1 MALDLSSIL
10 LGLALAGIPL
20 LAVLWQVQRR
30 ASTLH
35 AELAMLNERL
45 NTAQLAQEGL
55 SAQLDASRDEI
66 SDLGQANAAKQAE
79 LAALRREVELSQLE
93 RDNARD
99 AAHAW
104 SLERSQKE
112 AELRRLD
119 AHAAAL
125 AAELR
130 EQQDSHQQRLSDLQ
144 GSRDELRAQFAEL
157 AGKIF
162 DEREQRFA
170 DTSSERLGQLLD
182 PLKERIQSFEKRVE
196 ESYQQEARERFSL
209 GKELER
215 LQQLNLRLSDEATNL
230 TRALKGQ
237 KTQGNWGELI
247 LERVLE
253 HAGLEKGREYQTQ
266 VSLKG
271 PDGERFQ
278 PDVLIM
284 LPGDKQ
290 VVVDSKVS
298 LTAYQQYV
306 GADDDVIGQAALKQH
321 VLSLRNHVKGLA
333 GKDYKR
339 LEGLHSLDFVLLFV
353 PIEAAFSAALQA
365 EPNLFQEAFD
375 RNIVIVSPTTLLATL
390 RVIDSLWKQER
401 QSQNAREIAERAGWL
416 YDKFV
421 LFIQDLDEVGNRL
434 QQLDKAYAAA
444 RNKLTEGRG
453 NLVSRSEQ
461 LKLLGA
467 RASKSLPADLLE
479 RAMPDVDGVAHPAE
493 YARQARSSCRR
504 LRPIAQRS
512 LILKP
517 GSVWHTAAPDFTTAT
532 PSDAACGRCYGIRFC
547 LDYSGTCRLS
557 RALKAAGFTGLGR
570 YSRPAACTSA
580 IISGRPSALITT
592 PGTGSPNRAR
602 SQRIRSVPTS
612 PPSRW

>member
-1 MALDLSSIL
+1 
-10 LGLALAGIPL
+10 
-20 LAVLWQVQRR
+20 
-30 ASTLH
+30 
-35 AELAMLNERL
+35 MLEERL
-45 NTAQLAQEGL
+45 NMAQLSQEGL

-66 SDLGQANAAKQAE
+66 SDLGQANTAKQAE
-79 LAALRREVELSQLE
+79 LAALRREVELLQVE

-99 AAHAW
+99 ASHAW
-104 SLERSQKE
+104 NLERAQKE

-119 AHAAAL
+119 AQAAGL
-125 AAELR
+125 SAELR
-130 EQQDSHQQRLSDLQ
+130 EQQEGHQQRLSDLQ
-144 GSRDELRAQFAEL
+144 GSRDELRAQFSEL

-170 DTSSERLGQLLD
+170 QTSNERLGQLLD

-278 PDVLIM
+278 PDVLIL

-306 GADDDVIGQAALKQH
+306 GADDDVIAQAALKQH

-444 RNKLTEGRG
+444 RNKLTDGRG

-467 RASKSLPADLLE
+467 RASKSLPTDLLE
-479 RAMPDVDGVAHPAE
+479 RAMTDINGVAHPAE
-493 YARQARSSCRR
+493 
-504 LRPIAQRS
+504 
-512 LILKP
+512 
-517 GSVWHTAAPDFTTAT
+517 
-532 PSDAACGRCYGIRFC
+532 
-547 LDYSGTCRLS
+547 
-557 RALKAAGFTGLGR
+557 
-570 YSRPAACTSA
+570 
-580 IISGRPSALITT
+580 
-592 PGTGSPNRAR
+592 
-602 SQRIRSVPTS
+602 
-612 PPSRW
+612 

>member
-1 MALDLSSIL
+1 MAMDLTSLL
-10 LGLALAGIPL
+10 LGLAGAALPL
-20 LAVLWQVQRR
+20 LALAWQLQRR
-30 ASTLH
+30 ASSSQSDLSLL
-35 AELAMLNERL
+35 EERL
-45 NTAQLAQEGL
+45 ATAQLAQEGL
-55 SAQLDASRDEI
+55 AAQLDASRDEV
-66 SDLGQANAAKQAE
+66 SDLSQANALKQAE
-79 LAALRREVELSQLE
+79 LAALRREVELLQIE

-104 SLERSQKE
+104 NLERAAKE
-112 AELRRLD
+112 NELRRLD
-119 AHAAAL
+119 AQAASL
-125 AAELR
+125 NAELR
-130 EQQDSHQQRLSDLQ
+130 EQQESHQQRLTDLQ

-170 DTSSERLGQLLD
+170 ETSQQRLGQLLD

-196 ESYQQEARERFSL
+196 ESYQAEARERFSL
-209 GKELER
+209 AKELER

-298 LTAYQQYV
+298 LTAYQHYV
-306 GADDDVIGQAALKQH
+306 GSDDPQVAQAALKQH

-375 RNIVIVSPTTLLATL
+375 RHIVIVSPTTLLATL

-479 RAMPDVDGVAHPAE
+479 RAMTDAE
-493 YARQARSSCRR
+493 
-504 LRPIAQRS
+504 
-512 LILKP
+512 
-517 GSVWHTAAPDFTTAT
+517 
-532 PSDAACGRCYGIRFC
+532 GRE
-547 LDYSGTCRLS
+547 LEL
-557 RALKAAGFTGLGR
+557 
-570 YSRPAACTSA
+570 PE
-580 IISGRPSALITT
+580 
-592 PGTGSPNRAR
+592 
-602 SQRIRSVPTS
+602 
-612 PPSRW
+612 

>member
-1 MALDLSSIL
+1 MALDLSSLL
-10 LGLALAGIPL
+10 LGLAVAGVPL
-20 LAVLWQVQRR
+20 LALIWQLQRKLG
-30 ASTLH
+30 SH
-35 AELAMLNERL
+35 PAELALLNERL

-55 SAQLDASRDEI
+55 GARLDACRDEV

-79 LAALRREVELSQLE
+79 LAALSREVELLQVE
-93 RDNARD
+93 RDNGRD

-104 SLERSQKE
+104 NLERNQKE
-112 AELRRLD
+112 VELRRLD
-119 AHAAAL
+119 AHASGL

-130 EQQDSHQQRLSDLQ
+130 EQQDSHQQRLNDLQ

-170 DTSSERLGQLLD
+170 ETSNERLGQLLD

-196 ESYQQEARERFSL
+196 ESYQQESRERFSL

-333 GKDYKR
+333 SKDYKR

-375 RNIVIVSPTTLLATL
+375 RHIVIVSPTTLLATL

-401 QSQNAREIAERAGWL
+401 QGQNAREIAERAGWL

-434 QQLDKAYAAA
+434 QQLDKAYSSA

-479 RAMPDVDGVAHPAE
+479 RAMTDEEGVAHPAE
-493 YARQARSSCRR
+493 
-504 LRPIAQRS
+504 
-512 LILKP
+512 
-517 GSVWHTAAPDFTTAT
+517 
-532 PSDAACGRCYGIRFC
+532 
-547 LDYSGTCRLS
+547 
-557 RALKAAGFTGLGR
+557 
-570 YSRPAACTSA
+570 
-580 IISGRPSALITT
+580 
-592 PGTGSPNRAR
+592 
-602 SQRIRSVPTS
+602 
-612 PPSRW
+612 

>member
-10 LGLALAGIPL
+10 LGLALAGVPL
-20 LAVLWQVQRR
+20 LAFVWQLQRR
-30 ASTLH
+30 ASGH
-35 AELAMLNERL
+35 QAELNLLEERL
-45 NTAQLAQEGL
+45 NMAQLAQDGL

-66 SDLGQANAAKQAE
+66 SDLGQANTAKQAD
-79 LAALRREVELSQLE
+79 LAALRREVELLQVE

-104 SLERSQKE
+104 NLERAQKE
-112 AELRRLD
+112 AELRHLG
-119 AHAAAL
+119 AQAAGL
-125 AAELR
+125 SAELR
-130 EQQDSHQQRLSDLQ
+130 EQQESHQQRLSDLQ
-144 GSRDELRAQFAEL
+144 GSRDELRAQFSEL

-170 DTSSERLGQLLD
+170 QTSNERLGQLLD

-278 PDVLIM
+278 PDVLIL
-284 LPGDKQ
+284 LPGNKQ

-298 LTAYQQYV
+298 LTAYQQFV

-444 RNKLTEGRG
+444 RNKLTDGRG

-467 RASKSLPADLLE
+467 RASKSLPPELLE
-479 RAMPDVDGVAHPAE
+479 RAMTDINGVAHPAE
-493 YARQARSSCRR
+493 
-504 LRPIAQRS
+504 
-512 LILKP
+512 
-517 GSVWHTAAPDFTTAT
+517 
-532 PSDAACGRCYGIRFC
+532 
-547 LDYSGTCRLS
+547 
-557 RALKAAGFTGLGR
+557 
-570 YSRPAACTSA
+570 
-580 IISGRPSALITT
+580 
-592 PGTGSPNRAR
+592 
-602 SQRIRSVPTS
+602 
-612 PPSRW
+612 

>member
-1 MALDLSSIL
+1 MALDLTSLL
-10 LGLALAGIPL
+10 LGLAGAALPL
-20 LAVLWQVQRR
+20 LALAWQLQRR
-30 ASTLH
+30 ASVAQ
-35 AELAMLNERL
+35 AERVLLDERL
-45 NTAQLAQEGL
+45 SGARLAAEGL
-55 SAQLDASRDEI
+55 GAQLDACRDEV
-66 SDLGQANAAKQAE
+66 SDLSQANSVKQAE
-79 LAALRREVELSQLE
+79 LAALRREVELLQIE
-93 RDNARD
+93 RDNGRD

-104 SLERSQKE
+104 NLERAQKE

-119 AHAAAL
+119 TQAASL
-125 AAELR
+125 SAELR
-130 EQQDSHQQRLSDLQ
+130 EQQDSHQQRLDDLQ
-144 GSRDELRAQFAEL
+144 GSRDELRAQFAEM
-157 AGKIF
+157 AAKIF
-162 DEREQRFA
+162 DEREARFA
-170 DTSSERLGQLLD
+170 ENSQQRLGQLLD

-278 PDVLIM
+278 PDVLIL

-306 GADDDVIGQAALKQH
+306 GADDEVIGQAALKQH
-321 VLSLRNHVKGLA
+321 VLSLRTHVKGLA

-444 RNKLTEGRG
+444 RNKLTDGRG

-467 RASKSLPADLLE
+467 RASKSLPTELLE
-479 RAMPDVDGVAHPAE
+479 RAMTDENGVVELPE
-493 YARQARSSCRR
+493 
-504 LRPIAQRS
+504 
-512 LILKP
+512 
-517 GSVWHTAAPDFTTAT
+517 
-532 PSDAACGRCYGIRFC
+532 
-547 LDYSGTCRLS
+547 
-557 RALKAAGFTGLGR
+557 
-570 YSRPAACTSA
+570 
-580 IISGRPSALITT
+580 
-592 PGTGSPNRAR
+592 
-602 SQRIRSVPTS
+602 
-612 PPSRW
+612 

>member
-1 MALDLSSIL
+1 MAMDLTSLL
-10 LGLALAGIPL
+10 LGLGAAAIPLMALAWQLQRKLVRQQAESAL
-20 LAVLWQVQRR
+20 LD
-30 ASTLH
+30 
-35 AELAMLNERL
+35 ERL
-45 NTAQLAQEGL
+45 STAQMAQDGL

-66 SDLGQANAAKQAE
+66 SDLSQANALKQAD
-79 LAALRREVELSQLE
+79 LAALRREVELLRQE
-93 RDNARD
+93 RDSAHD
-99 AAHAW
+99 AAQAW
-104 SLERSQKE
+104 SVERSAKE
-112 AELRRLD
+112 AELRQLD
-119 AHAAAL
+119 ARSASL

-130 EQQDSHQQRLSDLQ
+130 EQQESHQQRLDDLQ

-170 DTSSERLGQLLD
+170 ETSQQQLGQLLN

-209 GKELER
+209 SKELER
-215 LQQLNLRLSDEATNL
+215 LQQLNQRLSDEATNL

-290 VVVDSKVS
+290 VVVDAKVS

-306 GADDDVIGQAALKQH
+306 SADDDVIGQVALKQH
-321 VLSLRNHVKGLA
+321 VLSLRNHVKGLS

-434 QQLDKAYAAA
+434 QQLDKAYSAA
-444 RNKLTEGRG
+444 RNKLTDGRG

-467 RASKSLPADLLE
+467 RASKNLPADLLE
-479 RAMPDVDGVAHPAE
+479 RAMTDDEG
-493 YARQARSSCRR
+493 
-504 LRPIAQRS
+504 LAQ
-512 LILKP
+512 LP
-517 GSVWHTAAPDFTTAT
+517 E
-532 PSDAACGRCYGIRFC
+532 
-547 LDYSGTCRLS
+547 
-557 RALKAAGFTGLGR
+557 
-570 YSRPAACTSA
+570 
-580 IISGRPSALITT
+580 
-592 PGTGSPNRAR
+592 
-602 SQRIRSVPTS
+602 
-612 PPSRW
+612 

>member
-1 MALDLSSIL
+1 MLD
-10 LGLALAGIPL
+10 
-20 LAVLWQVQRR
+20 
-30 ASTLH
+30 
-35 AELAMLNERL
+35 ERWS
-45 NTAQLAQEGL
+45 TAQMAQDGL
-55 SAQLDASRDEI
+55 NAQLDAARDEI
-66 SDLGQANAAKQAE
+66 SDLSHANAAKQAD
-79 LAALRREVELSQLE
+79 LAATRREVELLQQERLTAHDAAQLWNLE
-93 RDNARD
+93 RA
-99 AAHAW
+99 
-104 SLERSQKE
+104 SKE
-112 AELRRLD
+112 SELRHLD
-119 AHAAAL
+119 ARCASL
-125 AAELR
+125 GAELR
-130 EQQDSHQQRLSDLQ
+130 EQQESHQQRLSDLQ

-157 AGKIF
+157 ASKIF

-170 DTSSERLGQLLD
+170 ETSQQQLGQLLN

-215 LQQLNLRLSDEATNL
+215 LQQLNQRLSDEATNL

-271 PDGERFQ
+271 QDGERFQ

-290 VVVDSKVS
+290 VVVDAKVS

-306 GADDDVIGQAALKQH
+306 SADDELIGQVALKQH
-321 VLSLRNHVKGLA
+321 VLSLRNHVKGLS

-434 QQLDKAYAAA
+434 QQLDKAYGAA

-467 RASKSLPADLLE
+467 RASKNLPAELLE
-479 RAMPDVDGVAHPAE
+479 RAMTDEDGVLQLPE
-493 YARQARSSCRR
+493 
-504 LRPIAQRS
+504 
-512 LILKP
+512 
-517 GSVWHTAAPDFTTAT
+517 
-532 PSDAACGRCYGIRFC
+532 
-547 LDYSGTCRLS
+547 
-557 RALKAAGFTGLGR
+557 
-570 YSRPAACTSA
+570 
-580 IISGRPSALITT
+580 
-592 PGTGSPNRAR
+592 
-602 SQRIRSVPTS
+602 
-612 PPSRW
+612 

>member
-1 MALDLSSIL
+1 MVFEWTSLL
-10 LGLALAGIPL
+10 LGLAVATVPL
-20 LAVLWQVQRR
+20 LGLAWQLQRR
-30 ASTLH
+30 
-35 AELAMLNERL
+35 LAQREADAALLDERL
-45 NTAQLAQEGL
+45 SNAQMAQDGL
-55 SAQLDASRDEI
+55 NAQLDASRDEI
-66 SDLGQANAAKQAE
+66 SDLAQANAVKQAD
-79 LAALRREVELSQLE
+79 LAALRREVELLRQQHEGTREAQEDWGRE
-93 RDNARD
+93 RTAR
-99 AAHAW
+99 
-104 SLERSQKE
+104 E

-119 AHAAAL
+119 AQCASL
-125 AAELR
+125 GAELR

-170 DTSSERLGQLLD
+170 ETSQQQLGQLLN

-196 ESYQQEARERFSL
+196 ESYQNEARERFSL

-215 LQQLNLRLSDEATNL
+215 LQQLNLRLSDEANNL

-290 VVVDSKVS
+290 VVVDAKVS

-306 GADDDVIGQAALKQH
+306 AADDEVISQAALKQH
-321 VLSLRNHVKGLA
+321 VLSLRNHVKGLS

-365 EPNLFQEAFD
+365 EPNMFQEAFD

-421 LFIQDLDEVGNRL
+421 LFIQDLDEVGSRL
-434 QQLDKAYAAA
+434 QQLDKAYSAA
-444 RNKLTEGRG
+444 RNKLVEGRG
-453 NLVSRSEQ
+453 NLISRSEQ

-467 RASKSLPADLLE
+467 RASKSLPPDLLE
-479 RAMPDVDGVAHPAE
+479 RAMTDPDGLAHLPE
-493 YARQARSSCRR
+493 
-504 LRPIAQRS
+504 
-512 LILKP
+512 
-517 GSVWHTAAPDFTTAT
+517 
-532 PSDAACGRCYGIRFC
+532 
-547 LDYSGTCRLS
+547 
-557 RALKAAGFTGLGR
+557 
-570 YSRPAACTSA
+570 
-580 IISGRPSALITT
+580 
-592 PGTGSPNRAR
+592 
-602 SQRIRSVPTS
+602 
-612 PPSRW
+612 

>member
-1 MALDLSSIL
+1 MVFDLTSLL
-10 LGLALAGIPL
+10 LGLAAAGVPL
-20 LAVLWQVQRR
+20 LVVAWQLHRRLAQRE
-30 ASTLH
+30 ADSL
-35 AELAMLNERL
+35 LLDERL
-45 NTAQLAQEGL
+45 SNAQMAQDGL
-55 SAQLDASRDEI
+55 NAQLDASRDEI
-66 SDLGQANAAKQAE
+66 SDLAQANAVKQAD
-79 LAALRREVELSQLE
+79 LAALRREVELLRQQHEGAREAQAQWAHE
-93 RDNARD
+93 RTAR
-99 AAHAW
+99 
-104 SLERSQKE
+104 E

-119 AHAAAL
+119 AQCASL
-125 AAELR
+125 GAELR
-130 EQQDSHQQRLSDLQ
+130 EQQDSHQQRLTDLQ

-170 DTSSERLGQLLD
+170 ETSQQQLGQLLN

-196 ESYQQEARERFSL
+196 ESYQNEARERFSL
-209 GKELER
+209 SKELER

-290 VVVDSKVS
+290 VVVDAKVS

-306 GADDDVIGQAALKQH
+306 SADDEVISQAALKQH
-321 VLSLRNHVKGLA
+321 VLSLRNHVKGLS

-365 EPNLFQEAFD
+365 EPNMFQEAFD

-434 QQLDKAYAAA
+434 QQLDKAYSAA
-444 RNKLTEGRG
+444 RNKLVEGRG

-467 RASKSLPADLLE
+467 RASKSLSPDLLE
-479 RAMPDVDGVAHPAE
+479 RAMTDPE
-493 YARQARSSCRR
+493 
-504 LRPIAQRS
+504 
-512 LILKP
+512 
-517 GSVWHTAAPDFTTAT
+517 
-532 PSDAACGRCYGIRFC
+532 
-547 LDYSGTCRLS
+547 
-557 RALKAAGFTGLGR
+557 GLMQL
-570 YSRPAACTSA
+570 PE
-580 IISGRPSALITT
+580 
-592 PGTGSPNRAR
+592 
-602 SQRIRSVPTS
+602 
-612 PPSRW
+612 

>member
-1 MALDLSSIL
+1 VVMALDLTSIV
-10 LGLALAGIPL
+10 LGIMAA
-20 LAVLWQVQRR
+20 AVPCLGWVFQQQRR
-30 ASTLH
+30 
-35 AELAMLNERL
+35 LAAREAQTALLEERL
-45 NTAQLAQEGL
+45 GSAQLAQEGL
-55 SAQLDASRDEI
+55 LAQLDASRDEI
-66 SDLGQANAAKQAE
+66 SDLSMANAAKQAT
-79 LAALRREVELSQLE
+79 LAAQTRELELLQID

-104 SLERSQKE
+104 QLERSARE

-119 AHAAAL
+119 AHSAAL
-125 AAELR
+125 SAELR
-130 EQQDSHQQRLSDLQ
+130 EQQESHQQRLDDLQ
-144 GSRDELRAQFAEL
+144 GSRDELRAQFAEM
-157 AGKIF
+157 ATKIF

-170 DTSSERLGQLLD
+170 QTSQQHLGQLLD
-182 PLKERIQSFEKRVE
+182 PLKERIQAFEKRVE
-196 ESYQQEARERFSL
+196 DSYQQEARERFSL
-209 GKELER
+209 AKELER

-230 TRALKGQ
+230 TQALKGQ

-266 VSLKG
+266 VSLKSA
-271 PDGERFQ
+271 DGERFQ

-306 GADDDVIGQAALKQH
+306 GADDSEIAQAALKQH
-321 VLSLRNHVKGLA
+321 VLSLRNHVKGLS
-333 GKDYKR
+333 GKDYNR

-375 RNIVIVSPTTLLATL
+375 RQIVIVSPTTLLATL

-421 LFIQDLDEVGNRL
+421 LFIQDLDELGNRL
-434 QQLDKAYAAA
+434 QQVDKAYSAA
-444 RNKLTEGRG
+444 RNKLCEGRG
-453 NLVSRSEQ
+453 NLISRSEQ

-479 RAMPDVDGVAHPAE
+479 RAMSEGDPLATSSLTGPSSDG
-493 YARQARSSCRR
+493 
-504 LRPIAQRS
+504 
-512 LILKP
+512 
-517 GSVWHTAAPDFTTAT
+517 D
-532 PSDAACGRCYGIRFC
+532 
-547 LDYSGTCRLS
+547 
-557 RALKAAGFTGLGR
+557 
-570 YSRPAACTSA
+570 
-580 IISGRPSALITT
+580 
-592 PGTGSPNRAR
+592 
-602 SQRIRSVPTS
+602 
-612 PPSRW
+612 

>member
-1 MALDLSSIL
+1 MAVDLTSIL
-10 LGLALAGIPL
+10 LGVLAAALPCLGL
-20 LAVLWQVQRR
+20 VLQMQRRLAVRQGESAL
-30 ASTLH
+30 L
-35 AELAMLNERL
+35 EERL
-45 NTAQLAQEGL
+45 ANAQLAQEGL
-55 SAQLDASRDEI
+55 VAQLDACRDEV
-66 SDLGQANAAKQAE
+66 SDLGQANAAKQAT
-79 LAALRREVELSQLE
+79 LAAQARELELLQIE
-93 RDNARD
+93 RDNAND

-104 SLERSQKE
+104 QLERASKE

-119 AHAAAL
+119 AHSAAL

-130 EQQDSHQQRLSDLQ
+130 EQQDSHQQRLQDLQ
-144 GSRDELRAQFAEL
+144 GSRDELRAQFAEM
-157 AGKIF
+157 ATKIF

-170 DTSSERLGQLLD
+170 QTSQQHLGQLLD
-182 PLKERIQSFEKRVE
+182 PLKERIQAFEKRVE
-196 ESYQQEARERFSL
+196 DSYQQEARERFSL
-209 GKELER
+209 AKELER

-230 TRALKGQ
+230 TQALKGQ

-266 VSLKG
+266 VSLKSA
-271 PDGERFQ
+271 DGERFQ

-306 GADDDVIGQAALKQH
+306 AAADNEIAQAALKQH
-321 VLSLRNHVKGLA
+321 VLSLRNHVKGLS
-333 GKDYKR
+333 GKDYNR

-375 RNIVIVSPTTLLATL
+375 RQIVIVSPTTLLATL

-421 LFIQDLDEVGNRL
+421 LFIQDLDELGSRL
-434 QQLDKAYAAA
+434 QQVDKAYAAA
-444 RNKLTEGRG
+444 RNKLCEGRG
-453 NLVSRSEQ
+453 NLISRSEQ

-479 RAMPDVDGVAHPAE
+479 RALSDSDGLAAE
-493 YARQARSSCRR
+493 V
-504 LRPIAQRS
+504 LTG
-512 LILKP
+512 P
-517 GSVWHTAAPDFTTAT
+517 GS
-532 PSDAACGRCYGIRFC
+532 DA
-547 LDYSGTCRLS
+547 D
-557 RALKAAGFTGLGR
+557 
-570 YSRPAACTSA
+570 
-580 IISGRPSALITT
+580 
-592 PGTGSPNRAR
+592 
-602 SQRIRSVPTS
+602 
-612 PPSRW
+612 

>member
-266 VSLKG
+266 VNLKG

-306 GADDDVIGQAALKQH
+306 SAEDDVIGQAALKQH

-353 PIEAAFSAALQA
+353 PIEAAFSAALQT

-375 RNIVIVSPTTLLATL
+375 RHIVIVSPTTLLATL

-401 QSQNAREIAERAGWL
+401 QGQNAREIAERAGWL

-434 QQLDKAYAAA
+434 QQLDKAYSSA

-479 RAMPDVDGVAHPAE
+479 RAMTDVDGVAHPAE
-493 YARQARSSCRR
+493 
-504 LRPIAQRS
+504 
-512 LILKP
+512 
-517 GSVWHTAAPDFTTAT
+517 
-532 PSDAACGRCYGIRFC
+532 
-547 LDYSGTCRLS
+547 
-557 RALKAAGFTGLGR
+557 
-570 YSRPAACTSA
+570 
-580 IISGRPSALITT
+580 
-592 PGTGSPNRAR
+592 
-602 SQRIRSVPTS
+602 
-612 PPSRW
+612 

>member
-1 MALDLSSIL
+1 MALDLNSIL
-10 LGLALAGIPL
+10 LGLAVAGVPL
-20 LAVLWQVQRR
+20 LAFIWQLQRR
-30 ASTLH
+30 ASAHH
-35 AELAMLNERL
+35 AELALLEERL
-45 NTAQLAQEGL
+45 NMAQLAQEGL
-55 SAQLDASRDEI
+55 NAQLDASRDEI

-79 LAALRREVELSQLE
+79 LAALSREVELLQVE

-104 SLERSQKE
+104 SLERAQKE
-112 AELRRLD
+112 TELRRLD
-119 AHAAAL
+119 AQSAAQT
-125 AAELR
+125 AELR
-130 EQQDSHQQRLSDLQ
+130 EQQESHQQRLNDLQ

-170 DTSSERLGQLLD
+170 QTSNERLGQLLD

-196 ESYQQEARERFSL
+196 ETYQQEARERFSL

-298 LTAYQQYV
+298 LTAYQQFV
-306 GADDDVIGQAALKQH
+306 AADDQVIGQAALKQH

-467 RASKSLPADLLE
+467 RASKSLPPDLLE
-479 RAMPDVDGVAHPAE
+479 RAMTDVNGVAHPAE
-493 YARQARSSCRR
+493 
-504 LRPIAQRS
+504 
-512 LILKP
+512 
-517 GSVWHTAAPDFTTAT
+517 
-532 PSDAACGRCYGIRFC
+532 
-547 LDYSGTCRLS
+547 
-557 RALKAAGFTGLGR
+557 
-570 YSRPAACTSA
+570 
-580 IISGRPSALITT
+580 
-592 PGTGSPNRAR
+592 
-602 SQRIRSVPTS
+602 
-612 PPSRW
+612 